1 MRTVKKLREKLKK
14 QTGASILM
22 AMVVMLAVTM
32 ACAAMMEAVSANVKN
47 TGQESERELA
57 RILATSMDGV
67 IRDQFSDIIDSS
79 TADQGNN
86 IANYVYKNL
95 AHRWLYYDESDVLSS
110 LEGSTKKIELTSDEI
125 DGTSR
130 KIVVSMYWESSAEL
144 ELAIKQVERDPS
156 APAPENYND
165 RILHITVIGTVA
177 GKLGSQSCAVTTDYE
192 YTADKLWK
200 PQAAR
205 R

>member
-1 MRTVKKLREKLKK
+1 
-14 QTGASILM
+14 M

-67 IRDQFSDIIDSS
+67 IRAQFSAIKDSS
-79 TADQGNN
+79 TAADGSN

-110 LEGSTKKIELTSDEI
+110 LEGSTKKIELTGGEI
-125 DGTSR
+125 DGANR

-144 ELAIKQVERDPS
+144 ELAIKQVESDPS

-165 RILHITVIGTVA
+165 RMLHITVIGTVA

-192 YTADKLWK
+192 YTAGKLWV
-200 PQAAR
+200 PQTAR